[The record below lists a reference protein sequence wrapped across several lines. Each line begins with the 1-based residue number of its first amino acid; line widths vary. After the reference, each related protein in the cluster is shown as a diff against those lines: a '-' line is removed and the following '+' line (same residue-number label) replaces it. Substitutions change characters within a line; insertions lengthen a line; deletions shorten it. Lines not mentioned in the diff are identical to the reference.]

1 MSTTPPQDQPV
12 ETTHSAR
19 GNTYT
24 LRRFHVGEGSL
35 ADNPEAVQWNRAVYQ
50 GFHDSE
56 PTDEATRRILR
67 SLRAAG
73 TRLRSVYTADPVP
86 PAALG
91 AERPVATFCSW
102 DSELTLGEGRS
113 IPAWLISEV
122 TVRPTHAR
130 RGLLRRLMTQDL
142 TEAHEAGFPLAALT
156 ASEATIYGRFGFGAA
171 TFNAEITVD
180 AHTRLQL
187 KAPTVGSVEMA
198 DNLAVA
204 RLAPEIFERFHRSTA
219 GSLTRTVKWWD
230 YVSGQWNW
238 HKGAA
243 EPEVRTAVHYDQQGE
258 PDGYVSYKFLPTQ
271 GYQGTLEVVDLVGAN
286 PRARIA
292 LWEFLCNLDLVTEV
306 RYGSAPIEDPL
317 MWGMVDMSAYT
328 VHKRSDRVW
337 LRILDPVAALSARG
351 YTAHRRMTLSVVDS
365 LGFADGIYAIDTTG
379 TQPRV
384 ERVADRPRTDDY
396 RADSSLPA
404 VELPEGVDAALTV
417 DLLGSLYLGA
427 VKASTLHDAGLLRV
441 RDEAALRDLQDLM
454 STPAEPYCIS
464 PF

>member
-1 MSTTPPQDQPV
+1 MSTTPQHEPPR
-12 ETTHSAR
+12 ESTHSAR
-19 GNTYT
+19 GNTYV
-24 LRRFHVGEGSL
+24 LRRFHVSEGPL
-35 ADNPEAVQWNRAVYQ
+35 AENPEAVQWNRAVYQ

-56 PTDEATRRILR
+56 PTDEATSHILR
-67 SLRAAG
+67 SLREAG

-86 PAALG
+86 PGALG
-91 AERPVATFCSW
+91 ADRPVATFCSW
-102 DSELTLGEGRS
+102 NSELTLGEGRS

-130 RGLLRRLMTQDL
+130 RGLLRRLMTEDL
-142 TEAHEAGFPLAALT
+142 TEAHEAGFPVAALT

-187 KAPTVGSVEMA
+187 KAPTTGRVEMA

-204 RLAPEIFERFHRSTA
+204 RLAPEIFQRFHRVTA
-219 GSLTRTVKWWD
+219 GSLLRTVKWWD

-238 HKGAA
+238 HRGAA
-243 EPEVRTAVHYDQQGE
+243 EPELRTAVHYDEQGG

-271 GYQGTLEVVDLVGAN
+271 GYEGTLEVVDLVGAT
-286 PRARIA
+286 PQARIA

-306 RYGSAPIEDPL
+306 RYRSAPIEDPL

-328 VHKRSDRVW
+328 VHKRADRVW
-337 LRILDPVAALSARG
+337 LRVLDPVAALSARH
-351 YTAHRRMTLSVVDS
+351 YTAHRRLTLSIVDS
-365 LGFADGIYAIDTTG
+365 MGFADGLFTIDTTG
-379 TQPRV
+379 EQTRV
-384 ERVADRPRTDDY
+384 ERVGDRPRTEDD
-396 RADSSLPA
+396 RAGRSLPA
-404 VELPEGVDAALTV
+404 VELPEGADAALTV

-454 STPAEPYCIS
+454 STSADPYCIS